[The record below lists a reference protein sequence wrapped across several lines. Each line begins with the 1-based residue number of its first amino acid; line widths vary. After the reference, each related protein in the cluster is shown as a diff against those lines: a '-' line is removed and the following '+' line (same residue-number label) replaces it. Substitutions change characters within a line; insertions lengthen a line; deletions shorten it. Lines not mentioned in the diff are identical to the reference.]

1 MLTEQRKRFIEEYLK
16 LHCKNAGQA
25 AINAGYSPKS
35 AASQASDILKDSEV
49 SAYLKERKSRL
60 ESDLRQEFI
69 FGASEAYRTMLEI
82 LQNPESRDADKIS
95 VAKDFLD
102 RAGFKPQ
109 EKMEV
114 SVPVEETAKE
124 LTEYL
129 EQRKKG
135 GS

>member
-16 LHCKNAGQA
+16 FHCKNATQA
-25 AINAGYSPKS
+25 AINAGYSPKT
-35 AASQASDILKDSEV
+35 AASQASMILKDSEV
-49 SAYLKERKSRL
+49 QGYLEEQKNHI
-60 ESDLRQEFI
+60 ESELRQEFV
-69 FGASEAYRTMLEI
+69 FGASEAYRVMLEI
-82 LQNPESRDADKIS
+82 LQNPESRDIDKIS

-102 RAGFKPQ
+102 WAGFKPQ
-109 EKMEV
+109 DKMEI

>member
-1 MLTEQRKRFIEEYLK
+1 MLTEQRKRFVEEYLK
-16 LHCKNAGQA
+16 LHCKNATQA
-25 AINAGYSPKS
+25 AANAGYSPKT
-35 AASQASDILKDSEV
+35 AASQASMILKDSEV
-49 SAYLKERKSRL
+49 QGYLEQQKKQI
-60 ESDLRQEFI
+60 ESELRQEFV
-69 FGASEAYRTMLEI
+69 FGASEAYRVMLEI
-82 LQNPESRDADKIS
+82 LQNPESRDIDKIS

-109 EKMEV
+109 EKMEI

>member
-16 LHCKNAGQA
+16 FHCKNATQA
-25 AINAGYSPKS
+25 AINAGYSPKT
-35 AASQASDILKDSEV
+35 AASQASMILKDSEV
-49 SAYLKERKSRL
+49 QGYLEEQKNHI
-60 ESDLRQEFI
+60 ESELRQEFV
-69 FGASEAYRTMLEI
+69 FGASEAYRVMLEI
-82 LQNPESRDADKIS
+82 LQNPESRDIDKIS

-102 RAGFKPQ
+102 LAGFKPQ
-109 EKMEV
+109 DKMEI

>member
-1 MLTEQRKRFIEEYLK
+1 MLTEQRKRFVEEYLK
-16 LHCKNAGQA
+16 LHCKNATQA
-25 AINAGYSPKS
+25 AANAGYSPKT
-35 AASQASDILKDSEV
+35 AASQASMILKDPEVQGYLEQQKKQIESE
-49 SAYLKERKSRL
+49 
-60 ESDLRQEFI
+60 LRQEFI

-82 LQNPESRDADKIS
+82 LQNPEARDADKIS

-109 EKMEV
+109 EKMEI
-114 SVPVEETAKE
+114 SVPVEQTAKE

-135 GS
+135 SS